1 MEKLLEKYINY
12 FETINNRMITPAELD
27 KAKRDIAR
35 LSGGDMHKAELLVNQ
50 TIEKGWQ
57 KIYRLQEE
65 QRPVSSNGLN
75 TVYQNNDNNRDLDD
89 ELRVVLEKK
98 RKILEQEVKSF
109 NDFIKLKAKEQGIEI
124 NYKDNTSDAVRKRMQ
139 LKRSI
144 LKKYNV

>member
-27 KAKRDIAR
+27 KARRDIER

-57 KIYRLQEE
+57 KIYRLQKE

-98 RKILEQEVKSF
+98 RKILEQEVKNF

-144 LKKYNV
+144 LKI